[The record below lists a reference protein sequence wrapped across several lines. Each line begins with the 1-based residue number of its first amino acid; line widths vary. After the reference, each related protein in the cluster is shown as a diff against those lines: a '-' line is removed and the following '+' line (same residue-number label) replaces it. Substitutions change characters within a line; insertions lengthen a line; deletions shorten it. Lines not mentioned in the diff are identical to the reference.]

1 MMFDI
6 FYYLI
11 VWYAQLDEVS
21 IPILYLTMPW
31 VHVYQEE
38 GSLQIIDHTVHLE
51 EKAQLYSAE
60 VTRVTLQLHNCTTME
75 PILIST
81 SPVLYATLVLTVL
94 KLNLC

>member
-1 MMFDI
+1 MENK
-6 FYYLI
+6 
-11 VWYAQLDEVS
+11 YAQLDEV
-21 IPILYLTMPW
+21 PILVLYLAMAR
-31 VHVYQEE
+31 VNAYQEE